1 MGIETGNYINDL
13 DADWPLAT
21 DNVSD
26 GDNHLR
32 LIKKVLKDSFPGVD
46 RVSEYIYVHS
56 SAPTVDVGI
65 GRLWLDTSGTPN
77 LLKICDAV
85 SPSVTFKKLPISA
98 TVDYKLM
105 GNDTVG
111 WVLPTADGTAN
122 YPLTTTG
129 SNVLAFAQIAT
140 AAIADDAVTTAKL
153 GLTRPMFSATDTGTS
168 LSSGSTTL
176 IAFATENF
184 DIESKYDNTAA
195 AYKFTPNAG
204 YYLISASITVQSPLG
219 ISDYSKLLQCGL
231 YKNGSE
237 VYEGVQGQ
245 FPYNANNTIMANFSI
260 IVYSNGTDYWQVK
273 GYQNSGST
281 LTTHGGTANIFCAT
295 RVDV

>member
-1 MGIETGNYINDL
+1 
-13 DADWPLAT
+13 
-21 DNVSD
+21 
-26 GDNHLR
+26 
-32 LIKKVLKDSFPGVD
+32 
-46 RVSEYIYVHS
+46 
-56 SAPTVDVGI
+56 
-65 GRLWLDTSGTPN
+65 
-77 LLKICDAV
+77 
-85 SPSVTFKKLPISA
+85 
-98 TVDYKLM
+98 
-105 GNDTVG
+105 
-111 WVLPTADGTAN
+111 
-122 YPLTTTG
+122 
-129 SNVLAFAQIAT
+129 
-140 AAIADDAVTTAKL
+140 
-153 GLTRPMFSATDTGTS
+153 MFSATDTGTS

-245 FPYNANNTIMANFSI
+245 FPYNDNNTIMANFSI